1 MMPGQSMTMIPKV
14 AKTKQKNQSS
24 RKKKKTR
31 QIWNSSFGC
40 EQIHS
45 KQSLRNKG
53 VPLGS
58 NLSIWAIFVV
68 PRTLNIFD

>member
-1 MMPGQSMTMIPKV
+1 MMPGQSMTVIPKV
-14 AKTKQKNQSS
+14 AKTEQKNQSS
-24 RKKKKTR
+24 RKKKTR

-53 VPLGS
+53 VPLDS
-58 NLSIWAIFVV
+58 NLSIWAVFVV

>member
-1 MMPGQSMTMIPKV
+1 MTPGQNMTLIPKV

-24 RKKKKTR
+24 RKKKKPKTR

-45 KQSLRNKG
+45 KQSLSNKG

-58 NLSIWAIFVV
+58 NLIRI
-68 PRTLNIFD
+68 

>member
-1 MMPGQSMTMIPKV
+1 MMPGQSMTVIPKV

-58 NLSIWAIFVV
+58 NLSIG
-68 PRTLNIFD
+68 LSL